1 MAVDTDL
8 EDVTQTTVYI
18 PFNDSDDVDS
28 DTAPPSLFPERDFP
42 QGCQLRFQACRTAW
56 DKCLK
61 RMQELIHSLHAPVVE
76 SIVDQ
81 VKKSY
86 TDELPGLPYPELPVI
101 SVTSSSTSSS
111 LFDEISYRLQ
121 ESTDE
126 LFEDSNDHFVT
137 HVFPSDCPNITGA
150 MKTVVSGFVSRSP
163 TGGQDVKRKPT
174 TSLAAYD
181 IALLEAWY
189 RAICDARDDRH
200 ERTRLVVIMHDF
212 EQLEPQVVQDIFE
225 VCSSYIPRLPLVF
238 ILALSSPPS
247 PSYIHA
253 TYPRSMLSLLRV
265 RNCPFPP
272 VEQSLHDILLETFF
286 DPMFEPEVMMGP
298 TTIDFAVE
306 FFTRHSSSFD
316 GLLSIL
322 QLAHIKHFEEPLSVL
337 ALAESLGRSKDAAKA
352 LLTPDAFPFL
362 DALFARVH
370 DSTLITP
377 VEHAT
382 RWRSAT
388 VESLLS
394 LAETARDTFRMR
406 VKLLRVAVRLVLRV
420 RQFMLAHGYKTA
432 QGDQTVPDLIC
443 LALRGRLG
451 SVYGYLCSMVRKLP
465 AAQLEDFVRAVRDFF
480 EDVPEDVRA
489 EEDEVISRVDT
500 AYKMLDRDA
509 SAQDISVPLGNWLSE
524 YFKLRIVALEDSPL
538 WDIWYTGSTPFPSEL
553 INPSP
558 RASILA
564 GLIHP
569 QDYVSP
575 GRQIEDDED
584 DDLPDI
590 SILFKG
596 YLESA
601 KMINVYDWFESFA
614 VVLEARKRRLGNNRI
629 PDGARG
635 NSGTPSRKRGKQKQV
650 ENEAADE
657 DVGADEEEWHM
668 EVQARFIRAL
678 QELDY
683 LGFIKHTG
691 RKADHVMRT
700 VFDSPE

>member
-8 EDVTQTTVYI
+8 EDVNQTTVYI
-18 PFNDSDDVDS
+18 PFNDSDDADI
-28 DTAPPSLFPERDFP
+28 DATPPSLFPERDFH
-42 QGCQLRFQACRTAW
+42 QGCQLRFQACIAAW
-56 DKCLK
+56 GKCLK
-61 RMQELIHSLHAPVVE
+61 RMQELIHSLHMPVVE
-76 SIVDQ
+76 SVVEQ

-111 LFDEISYRLQ
+111 LFDEISFRLE

-126 LFEDSNDHFVT
+126 LFEDTNNHFVT
-137 HVFPSDCPNITGA
+137 HVFPNDCTTITGT
-150 MKTVVSGFVSRSP
+150 MKTIVSGFVSRSP
-163 TGGQDVKRKPT
+163 TGGQDIKRKPS

-189 RAICDARDDRH
+189 GSVCDARDNLHHRS
-200 ERTRLVVIMHDF
+200 RLVVIMHDF
-212 EQLEPQVVQDIFE
+212 EQLEPQVVQDMFE
-225 VCSSYIPRLPLVF
+225 ICSSHIPRLPLVF
-238 ILALSSPPS
+238 ILALASPPS
-247 PSYIHA
+247 PSYIRA
-253 TYPRSMLSLLRV
+253 TYPHTMLALLRV
-265 RNCPFPP
+265 RDYPFPLA
-272 VEQSLHDILLETFF
+272 EKSLHNILLETFF
-286 DPMFEPEVMMGP
+286 DPTFEPEIMIGP
-298 TTIDFAVE
+298 TIIDFAVE
-306 FFTRHSSSFD
+306 FFTRHSSSLD

-322 QLAHIKHFEEPLSVL
+322 QLAHMKHFEEPLSVL
-337 ALAESLGRSKDAAKA
+337 APAQALGRSKDAAKV

-370 DSTLITP
+370 ESTLITP

-382 RWRSAT
+382 SWRSAT
-388 VESLLS
+388 VDSLLS
-394 LAETARDTFRMR
+394 SVETARDAFRMR
-406 VKLLRVAVRLVLRV
+406 AKLLRVAFRLLLRV
-420 RQFMLAHGYKTA
+420 RQFMLVHGHKTV
-432 QGDQTVPDLIC
+432 QDDQTVPDLMC

-451 SVYGYLCSMVRKLP
+451 SVYGDLCSMVRKLA
-465 AAQLEDFVRAVRDFF
+465 AAQLEDFVRVVHDFF
-480 EDVPEDVRA
+480 EDVPEDVKA
-489 EEDEVISRVDT
+489 EEDEVISRVET
-500 AYKMLDRDA
+500 AYNMLGRGT
-509 SAQDISVPLGNWLSE
+509 SAQDISSPLGNWLSE
-524 YFKLRIVALEDSPL
+524 YFKSRIVALEDAPL

-569 QDYVSP
+569 RDYVSP
-575 GRQIEDDED
+575 GQWSRDDED

-601 KMINVYDWFESFA
+601 KMINVYDWFESFL
-614 VVLEARKRRLGNNRI
+614 VFLEARKRRVGNTRI
-629 PDGARG
+629 PDGA
-635 NSGTPSRKRGKQKQV
+635 NGTSRSPSRKKGKQKQV
-650 ENEAADE
+650 EDEVVDE
-657 DVGADEEEWHM
+657 DAGEGEEEWLV

>member
-8 EDVTQTTVYI
+8 EDATQTTVYI
-18 PFNDSDDVDS
+18 PFNDSDS
-28 DTAPPSLFPERDFP
+28 DAAPSSLFPERDFP

-76 SIVDQ
+76 NVIEQ

-86 TDELPGLPYPELPVI
+86 TDELPGLPYPELPVV
-101 SVTSSSTSSS
+101 SVTSSGTSSS
-111 LFDEISYRLQ
+111 LFDEISSRLE

-137 HVFPSDCPNITGA
+137 HVFPSNCPNIAGA

-163 TGGQDVKRKPT
+163 TGGQDVKRKPS

-189 RAICDARDDRH
+189 RAVCDARVNRH
-200 ERTRLVVIMHDF
+200 NRARLVIILHDF
-212 EQLEPQVVQDIFE
+212 EQLEPQVVQDMFE
-225 VCSSYIPRLPLVF
+225 ICSSYIPRLPLVF

-247 PSYIHA
+247 PSYIRA
-253 TYPRSMLSLLRV
+253 TYPHSMLALLRV
-265 RNCPFPP
+265 RDCPFPP
-272 VEQSLHDILLETFF
+272 AEQSLHNILLETFF
-286 DPMFEPEVMMGP
+286 DTIFEPEVMMGP

-322 QLAHIKHFEEPLSVL
+322 QLTHMKHFEEPLSIL
-337 ALAESLGRSKDAAKA
+337 TPAELPGQSKDAAKM
-352 LLTPDAFPFL
+352 LLMPDAFPFL
-362 DALFARVH
+362 DALFSRVH
-370 DSTLITP
+370 ESTLITP

-382 RWRSAT
+382 CWRSAT

-394 LAETARDTFRMR
+394 LVETARHTFRTR
-406 VKLLRVAVRLVLRV
+406 AKLLRVAFRLVLRV
-420 RQFMLAHGYKTA
+420 REFMLAHGYKTA
-432 QGDQTVPDLIC
+432 QGDHTVPDLMS

-465 AAQLEDFVRAVRDFF
+465 PAQLEDFVRAVRDFF
-480 EDVPEDVRA
+480 EDVPKDVRA

-500 AYKMLDRDA
+500 AYKMLGRDT
-509 SAQDISVPLGNWLSE
+509 SAQDISGPLGNWLSD
-524 YFKLRIVALEDSPL
+524 YFKLRIVALEDTPL

-575 GRQIEDDED
+575 GQRSGDDED

-614 VVLEARKRRLGNNRI
+614 VVLEARKRRMGKNGTR
-629 PDGARG
+629 DGAHG
-635 NSGTPSRKRGKQKQV
+635 NSGTPLRQKGKQKQV
-650 ENEAADE
+650 EVEVMGE
-657 DVGADEEEWHM
+657 DAGEDEEEWHM

>member
-18 PFNDSDDVDS
+18 PFNDSDQVDS
-28 DTAPPSLFPERDFP
+28 DAAPPSLFPERDFP
-42 QGCQLRFQACRTAW
+42 QGCQLRFQICRAAW
-56 DKCLK
+56 GKCLK

-76 SIVDQ
+76 SVVEQ

-86 TDELPGLPYPELPVI
+86 TDELPGLPYPELPVV

-111 LFDEISYRLQ
+111 LFDEISFRLE

-126 LFEDSNDHFVT
+126 LFEDANDHFVT
-137 HVFPSDCPNITGA
+137 HVFPSDCTTITGA
-150 MKTVVSGFVSRSP
+150 MKAIVSGFVSRSP
-163 TGGQDVKRKPT
+163 TGGQDVKRKPS

-189 RAICDARDDRH
+189 RAVCDARDDRH
-200 ERTRLVVIMHDF
+200 NRSRLVVIMHDF
-212 EQLEPQVVQDIFE
+212 EQLEPQVVQDMFE
-225 VCSSYIPRLPLVF
+225 ICSSYILRLPLVF
-238 ILALSSPPS
+238 ILALASPPS

-253 TYPRSMLSLLRV
+253 TYPHSMLALLRV
-265 RNCPFPP
+265 RDCPFPLA
-272 VEQSLHDILLETFF
+272 EESLHDILLETFF
-286 DPMFEPEVMMGP
+286 DPIFEPDVMMGP

-306 FFTRHSSSFD
+306 FFTRHSSSLD

-322 QLAHIKHFEEPLSVL
+322 QLAHMKHFEEPLSVL
-337 ALAESLGRSKDAAKA
+337 VPAEPLGRPKDAAKV

-370 DSTLITP
+370 ESTLIAP

-382 RWRSAT
+382 SWRIAT
-388 VESLLS
+388 VDSILS
-394 LAETARDTFRMR
+394 LVETARNGFRMHA
-406 VKLLRVAVRLVLRV
+406 KLLRIAFRLVLLV
-420 RQFMLAHGYKTA
+420 RQLMLAHGYKNA
-432 QGDQTVPDLIC
+432 QGDQTVPDLMC

-451 SVYGYLCSMVRKLP
+451 SVYGYLCSIVRKLS
-465 AAQLEDFVRAVRDFF
+465 AAQLEDFVRALHDFF
-480 EDVPEDVRA
+480 GDVPDDVRA
-489 EEDEVISRVDT
+489 EEDEVISRVET
-500 AYKMLDRDA
+500 AYTMLGRDA
-509 SAQDISVPLGNWLSE
+509 SAQDISGPLGNWLSE
-524 YFKLRIVALEDSPL
+524 YFKLRIVALEDAPL

-558 RASILA
+558 RASVLA

-569 QDYVSP
+569 RDYASP
-575 GRQIEDDED
+575 GQRVGDDED
-584 DDLPDI
+584 DELPDI

-601 KMINVYDWFESFA
+601 KMINVYDWFESFV
-614 VVLEARKRRLGNNRI
+614 VVLEARKRRLGKNRV
-629 PDGARG
+629 PDGANG
-635 NSGTPSRKRGKQKQV
+635 NSRTPSRKKGKQKEV
-650 ENEAADE
+650 DDEVVNEDAE
-657 DVGADEEEWHM
+657 EDEEEWHM
-668 EVQARFIRAL
+668 ELQARFIRAL